1 MVILL
6 GIDVGTSAC
15 KTAAFDAEN
24 GRVIASSTQD
34 YPVYHPKPG
43 YVEQDANDW
52 WEAVCKGIKDLCNKG
67 VDASQIA
74 AVGIDG
80 QSWSC
85 IPIDKDGEVLARTP
99 IWMDTRADELA
110 REVESQIGAERI
122 FKVSGNPFKPSYVTP
137 KFLHM
142 QKYQPELIAKTDKI
156 IGSNSF
162 IAFRLTGAVTHD
174 YSQGYAWHFFN
185 EAKLEYD
192 KELAA
197 DLGVDMR
204 YLPDLVSSDTII
216 GKVTAEAAALT
227 GLLAGTPVVAGGLD
241 AACGTLGAG
250 VCKPGQTQEQGGQAG
265 GMSICV
271 DSALA
276 HPQLILSPH
285 LVPGQ
290 WLLQGGTVGGGGTL
304 AWFSRELGAA
314 EEQIGRENGLPAFA
328 VMDDEASA
336 SPLGS
341 KGMIYLPYMSGERS
355 PLWDAKAQGV
365 FFGLGY
371 DKTRGDMI
379 RAILE
384 GTAFAL
390 EHNVRVARTVGAE
403 VSEFRAMGG
412 AANSRIWTQIKADI
426 TGKPFVVPAADTATT
441 WGAAIVAGVGAG
453 VYASYDEAVDK
464 TISIQRSHQPDMDKH
479 QAYEPYYEIYESL
492 YPTLKDTM
500 HKLADLK
507 NSGAD
512 N

>member
-1 MVILL
+1 MVVLL
-6 GIDVGTSAC
+6 GIDIGTSAC
-15 KTAAFDAEN
+15 KIAAFNADN
-24 GRVIASSTQD
+24 GSVIASSTQD

-43 YVEQDANDW
+43 HVEQDVNDW
-52 WEAVCKGIKDLCNKG
+52 WDAVCVGIRDVIDRG
-67 VDASQIA
+67 VDVSTIA

-85 IPIDKDGEVLARTP
+85 IPIDSEGNVLARNP
-99 IWMDTRADELA
+99 IWMDTRADQLA
-110 REVESQIGAERI
+110 AETEAKIGAERI
-122 FKVSGNPFKPSYVTP
+122 FAVSGNPFKPSYVTP
-137 KFLHM
+137 KLLYL
-142 QKYQPELIAKTDKI
+142 QKNHPELILKTDKI
-156 IGSNSF
+156 LGSNAF
-162 IAFRLTGAVTHD
+162 IAYRLTGAVTHD

-192 KELAA
+192 YDLARDLEIETRLLPELVPSDAVVGKVTELAA
-197 DLGVDMR
+197 
-204 YLPDLVSSDTII
+204 
-216 GKVTAEAAALT
+216 AQT
-227 GLLAGTPVVAGGLD
+227 GLKQGTPVVAGGLD

-314 EEQIGRENGLPAFA
+314 EEQIGRENSLSPFI
-328 VMDDEASA
+328 VMDDEASE

-341 KGMIYLPYMSGERS
+341 RGLIYLPYMAGERS
-355 PLWDAKAQGV
+355 PIWDAKAQGV

-371 DKTRGDMI
+371 DKKRGDLI
-379 RAILE
+379 RSILE

-390 EHNVRVARTVGAE
+390 EHNVRIAREVGAE
-403 VSEFRAMGG
+403 ISEFRAMGG

-426 TGKPFVVPAADTATT
+426 TGTEFVVPSADTATT
-441 WGAAIVAGVGAG
+441 WGAAMVAGVGAG
-453 VYASYDEAVDK
+453 VYKSYEQAVDM
-464 TISIQRSHQPDMDKH
+464 TVSIQRRHQPDMDKH
-479 QAYEPYYEIYESL
+479 AAYEPYYEIYESL
-492 YPTLKDTM
+492 YPSLKDAM

-507 NSGAD
+507 NK
-512 N
+512 